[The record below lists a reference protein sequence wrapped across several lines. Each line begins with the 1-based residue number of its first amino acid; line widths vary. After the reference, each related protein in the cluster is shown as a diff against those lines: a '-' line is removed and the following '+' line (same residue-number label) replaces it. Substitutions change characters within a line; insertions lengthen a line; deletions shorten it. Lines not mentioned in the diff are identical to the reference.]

1 MRHLVR
7 VTLENHHQN
16 YNGYSRFGL
25 RAINKRTQGDRTGR
39 LQEELSATGG
49 LRRWLRRGRI
59 YAESWWQEEN
69 PHQSRRKTYIQ
80 NLDFGKVTQEA
91 SPQSTL
97 GANQLCSSQGEHPPP
112 RPWPHCVLLQ
122 AQTRLQGMVV
132 HLPGKM
138 LWFYSVFVYGH
149 CIWKFMVLKNIRDK
163 NWLWL
168 RSWIPYCKIQT

>member
-1 MRHLVR
+1 MSFFFLNRFLLLVPLRMRHLVR
-7 VTLENHHQN
+7 VTLEKHHHN

-80 NLDFGKVTQEA
+80 NLDFGQVTQEA

-97 GANQLCSSQGEHPPP
+97 GGQSAVFFPRWAPPSTTLTPLCTLAGSDTVTRHSGPFAWQNVMILLSICVWPLYLKIHGFKKY
-112 RPWPHCVLLQ
+112 PW
-122 AQTRLQGMVV
+122 
-132 HLPGKM
+132 
-138 LWFYSVFVYGH
+138 
-149 CIWKFMVLKNIRDK
+149 
-163 NWLWL
+163 
-168 RSWIPYCKIQT
+168 